1 MKDYML
7 KQFDYHAWANTK
19 LFSRLKELPNYE
31 TIFNEQIRSV
41 FPSIKDTFAHIYIT
55 DQVWLHILHG
65 KSMNEAIQDR
75 EHLRK
80 QIETKSLHE
89 LEEMFENMANQYKE
103 FLSIIQDVNT
113 VFVIENPYAG
123 KLETSISELVQ
134 HVVNHGTYHRGNITA
149 MIRQLGHSST
159 MMDFVLYLHM
169 VQKGK
174 ELT

>member
-1 MKDYML
+1 ML
-7 KQFDYHAWANTK
+7 KQVDYHAWANIR
-19 LFSRLKELPNYE
+19 LINRLKELPNYE
-31 TIFNEQIRSV
+31 TIINEQIQSV
-41 FPSIKDTFAHIYIT
+41 FPSIKDTFAHMYIT

-75 EHLRK
+75 EILRT
-80 QIETKSLHE
+80 QIENKSLYE
-89 LEEMFENMANQYKE
+89 LEKMFENMVNQYKD
-103 FLSIIQDVNT
+103 FLNTIQDVNA

-123 KLETSISELVQ
+123 KLETSILELVQ

-159 MMDFVLYLHM
+159 MTDFVLYLHM

-174 ELT
+174 ELK

>member
-1 MKDYML
+1 
-7 KQFDYHAWANTK
+7 
-19 LFSRLKELPNYE
+19 
-31 TIFNEQIRSV
+31 
-41 FPSIKDTFAHIYIT
+41 
-55 DQVWLHILHG
+55 
-65 KSMNEAIQDR
+65 
-75 EHLRK
+75 
-80 QIETKSLHE
+80 
-89 LEEMFENMANQYKE
+89 MFENMANQYKE

-174 ELT
+174 ELK

>member
-1 MKDYML
+1 MKEYML
-7 KQFDYHAWANTK
+7 KQFDYHDWANTR
-19 LFSRLKELPNYE
+19 LFNRLKELPSYE
-31 TIFNEQIRSV
+31 TIFSEKIQSV
-41 FPSIKDTFAHIYIT
+41 FPSIKDTVTHIYIT

-75 EHLRK
+75 ENLRK

-89 LEEMFENMANQYKE
+89 LEKMFENMANQYKE
-103 FLSIIQDVNT
+103 FLSTIQDVNT

-123 KLETSISELVQ
+123 ALDTSILELVQ

-149 MIRQLGHSST
+149 MIRQLGYSST

-169 VQKGK
+169 IQEGK
-174 ELT
+174 ELK

>member
-1 MKDYML
+1 MKEYML
-7 KQFDYHAWANTK
+7 KQVDYHAWANIR
-19 LFSRLKELPNYE
+19 LINRLKELPNYE
-31 TIFNEQIRSV
+31 TIINEQIQSV
-41 FPSIKDTFAHIYIT
+41 FPSIKDTFAHMYIT

-75 EHLRK
+75 EILRT
-80 QIETKSLHE
+80 QIENKSLYE
-89 LEEMFENMANQYKE
+89 LEKMFENMVNQYKD
-103 FLSIIQDVNT
+103 FLNTIQDVNA

-123 KLETSISELVQ
+123 KLETSILELVQ

-159 MMDFVLYLHM
+159 MTDFVLYLHM

-174 ELT
+174 ELK

>member
-1 MKDYML
+1 MKEYML
-7 KQFDYHAWANTK
+7 KQVDYHAGANIR
-19 LFSRLKELPNYE
+19 LINRLKELPNYE
-31 TIFNEQIRSV
+31 TIINEQIQSV
-41 FPSIKDTFAHIYIT
+41 FPSIKDTFAHMYIT

-75 EHLRK
+75 EILRT
-80 QIETKSLHE
+80 QIENKSLYE
-89 LEEMFENMANQYKE
+89 LEKMFENMVNQYKD
-103 FLSIIQDVNT
+103 FLNTIQDVNA

-123 KLETSISELVQ
+123 KLETSILELVQ

-159 MMDFVLYLHM
+159 MTDFVLYLHM

-174 ELT
+174 ELK

>member
-1 MKDYML
+1 MKDYIL
-7 KQFDYHAWANTK
+7 KQCDYHAWANTR
-19 LFSRLKELPNYE
+19 LFNRLKELPNYE
-31 TIFNEQIRSV
+31 TIFNEQIQSV
-41 FPSIKDTFAHIYIT
+41 FPSIKDTFVHIYIT

-75 EHLRK
+75 EDLRK

-89 LEEMFENMANQYKE
+89 LEKMFENMANQYKD
-103 FLSIIQDVNT
+103 FLITIHV
-113 VFVIENPYAG
+113 G
-123 KLETSISELVQ
+123 KLETSILELVQ

-169 VQKGK
+169 VKKQG
-174 ELT
+174 E

>member
-1 MKDYML
+1 ML
-7 KQFDYHAWANTK
+7 KQFDYHDWANTR
-19 LFSRLKELPNYE
+19 LFNRLKELPSYE
-31 TIFNEQIRSV
+31 TIFSEKIQSV
-41 FPSIKDTFAHIYIT
+41 FPSIKDTVTHIYIT

-75 EHLRK
+75 ENLRK

-89 LEEMFENMANQYKE
+89 LEKMFENMANQYKE
-103 FLSIIQDVNT
+103 FLSTIQDVNT

-123 KLETSISELVQ
+123 ALDTSILELVQ

-149 MIRQLGHSST
+149 MIRQLGYSST

-169 VQKGK
+169 IQEGK
-174 ELT
+174 ELK

>member
-1 MKDYML
+1 ML
-7 KQFDYHAWANTK
+7 KQFDYHDWANK
-19 LFSRLKELPNYE
+19 RLFNRLKELPSYE
-31 TIFNEQIRSV
+31 IIFSEKIQSV

-75 EHLRK
+75 ANLRK

-89 LEEMFENMANQYKE
+89 LEKMFKNMANQYKD
-103 FLSIIQDVNT
+103 FLITIQDVNA

-123 KLETSISELVQ
+123 KLETSILELVQ

-159 MMDFVLYLHM
+159 MTDFVLYLHM
-169 VQKGK
+169 VQKEG
-174 ELT
+174 E

>member
-1 MKDYML
+1 MKEYML
-7 KQFDYHAWANTK
+7 KQVDYHAWANIR
-19 LFSRLKELPNYE
+19 LFNRIKELPSYE
-31 TIFNEQIRSV
+31 SIFNEQIQSV

-75 EHLRK
+75 ESLRTE
-80 QIETKSLHE
+80 IENKSLHE
-89 LEEMFENMANQYKE
+89 LEEMLENMTKQYID
-103 FLSIIQDVNT
+103 FLITIEDVNA
-113 VFVIENPYAG
+113 VFVIENPYVG
-123 KLETSISELVQ
+123 KLETSILELVQ

-169 VQKGK
+169 VKKQ
-174 ELT
+174 E

>member
-1 MKDYML
+1 MKEYML
-7 KQFDYHAWANTK
+7 KQVDYHAWANIR
-19 LFSRLKELPNYE
+19 LFNRIKELPSYE
-31 TIFNEQIRSV
+31 SIFNEQIQSV

-75 EHLRK
+75 ESLRTE
-80 QIETKSLHE
+80 IENKSLHE
-89 LEEMFENMANQYKE
+89 LEEMFENMTKQYID
-103 FLSIIQDVNT
+103 FLITIEDVNA
-113 VFVIENPYAG
+113 VFVIENPYVG
-123 KLETSISELVQ
+123 KLETSILELVQ

-169 VQKGK
+169 VKKQ
-174 ELT
+174 EE